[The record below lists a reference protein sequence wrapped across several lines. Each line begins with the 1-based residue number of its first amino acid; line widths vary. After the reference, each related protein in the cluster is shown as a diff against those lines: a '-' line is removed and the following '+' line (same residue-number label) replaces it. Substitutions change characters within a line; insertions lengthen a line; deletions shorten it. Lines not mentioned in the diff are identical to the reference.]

1 MKSSSS
7 IVRLLAGIIFLSSFV
22 ITARAAV
29 SLVDRPSA
37 QPAAGLYPQNAE
49 PLVPSQFIKLPTGAV
64 RPGGWLL
71 TQLNLQADGLC
82 GHLGEISAWLQKEDN
97 AWLSSGGQWGWE
109 EVPYWLRGYSS
120 TAWVLGRKDMQK
132 ESRFWIEAIL
142 KSQGADGNFGPSSRN
157 IKDTQDF
164 WPNMV
169 ALWLLQDYYEY
180 TGDRRV
186 VDFMTRYFHFQLTVP
201 DDKFIHSYWENSRG
215 GDNLWSVLWLYNR
228 THDAKLLELAD
239 KLHRCTADWTQDTN
253 LPNWHNVNIAQGV
266 REPAEYFVFKKD
278 SALLRATYNDQSLVR
293 RIFGQVPGGMFGADE
308 NARLGYVDP
317 RQCTETCGFAEQMAT
332 DEILLLLTGDPYW
345 AENCEDIAFNSFPAA
360 FTEDYKALRYLTA
373 PNLVLSDDKNHSPGI
388 QNNGP
393 FLSMNP
399 FSSRCCQHNHGFGWP
414 YYAQHLVLATPD
426 GGLATVLFGACEAK
440 AKVGRQESTG
450 REITLTETT
459 DYPFDSHIRLT
470 ISTKKPVTFPL
481 YIRIPRWTKGAT
493 ATVNGQDV
501 AASLQGGKYL
511 KIEREWNDKDRVELN
526 FPMDISLRRWTLN
539 KNSVSVDYG
548 PLTLSLRFKENYT
561 LSANSDKNAIGD
573 SKWQKGADPK
583 AWPTWLI
590 SPGSDW
596 NYALCTQE
604 PIRLVKRG
612 NVTDGK
618 NPFTTANVPLVF
630 EATARKVPS
639 WKIDKFGLCAV
650 LPDTDVAQTTQKF
663 HIELIPM
670 GAARLRISS
679 FPQAK

>member
-1 MKSSSS
+1 MKSSSP
-7 IVRLLAGIIFLSSFV
+7 IGRLLAGIMFLSSFV

-64 RPGGWLL
+64 SPGGWLL

-228 THDAKLLELAD
+228 THDTKLLELAD

-266 REPAEYFVFKKD
+266 REPAEYFIFKKD

-317 RQCTETCGFAEQMAT
+317 RQGTETCGFAEQMAT
-332 DEILLLLTGDPYW
+332 DR
-345 AENCEDIAFNSFPAA
+345 
-360 FTEDYKALRYLTA
+360 K
-373 PNLVLSDDKNHSPGI
+373 
-388 QNNGP
+388 
-393 FLSMNP
+393 
-399 FSSRCCQHNHGFGWP
+399 
-414 YYAQHLVLATPD
+414 
-426 GGLATVLFGACEAK
+426 
-440 AKVGRQESTG
+440 
-450 REITLTETT
+450 
-459 DYPFDSHIRLT
+459 
-470 ISTKKPVTFPL
+470 
-481 YIRIPRWTKGAT
+481 
-493 ATVNGQDV
+493 
-501 AASLQGGKYL
+501 
-511 KIEREWNDKDRVELN
+511 
-526 FPMDISLRRWTLN
+526 
-539 KNSVSVDYG
+539 SVV
-548 PLTLSLRFKENYT
+548 
-561 LSANSDKNAIGD
+561 
-573 SKWQKGADPK
+573 
-583 AWPTWLI
+583 
-590 SPGSDW
+590 
-596 NYALCTQE
+596 
-604 PIRLVKRG
+604 
-612 NVTDGK
+612 
-618 NPFTTANVPLVF
+618 
-630 EATARKVPS
+630 
-639 WKIDKFGLCAV
+639 
-650 LPDTDVAQTTQKF
+650 
-663 HIELIPM
+663 
-670 GAARLRISS
+670 
-679 FPQAK
+679 